1 MPRIVRGSD
10 RSIHHHFRRSVAE
23 EVDVRQVRAWRES
36 RAVAV
41 ASDGMCG
48 DEVAA
53 VRHIA
58 DLGLDDGPDDGGR
71 WDADALN
78 EESPDAI
85 QRLREGSRRNRV
97 SSWREVVTG
106 TGTIEIPE
114 QQQLVPNQ
122 SLGAVHET
130 HSKVSPST

>member
-1 MPRIVRGSD
+1 M
-10 RSIHHHFRRSVAE
+10 E
-23 EVDVRQVRAWRES
+23 Y
-36 RAVAV
+36 
-41 ASDGMCG
+41 
-48 DEVAA
+48 
-53 VRHIA
+53 
-58 DLGLDDGPDDGGR
+58 
-71 WDADALN
+71 